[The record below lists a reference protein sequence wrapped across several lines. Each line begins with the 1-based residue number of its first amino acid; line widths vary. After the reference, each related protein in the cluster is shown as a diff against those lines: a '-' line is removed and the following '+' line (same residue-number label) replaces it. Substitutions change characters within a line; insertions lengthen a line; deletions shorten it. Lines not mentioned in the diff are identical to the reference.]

1 MGFVPTLRLG
11 GAFTAGKHT
20 GTDVRWSETSQ
31 QSQTGGAGGGASLI
45 GLLRARLY
53 HVSLRLQ
60 VFVWDVKSPGLEC
73 QTVFFTVSYLSLSS
87 LA

>member
-1 MGFVPTLRLG
+1 MGFVPTSRLE

-20 GTDVRWSETSQ
+20 RTDVHWSETSQ
-31 QSQTGGAGGGASLI
+31 QSQTGGAGGASLI